1 MEHSEQYIKSRIAE
15 LLQAESTDYSQILA
29 LSNELAQSDKAHI
42 RFTVDAGI
50 INRLGKELVGKGE
63 TAISELIKNAYGS
76 QLRTQRSKMSA
87 TEYAIGRHCGVTFA
101 GLKIAS
107 LVSLRKGE
115 EDVIQ
120 ALSRRFAGKGF
131 AFILLREDEE
141 RLLVYVCHKERL
153 TKYLFSAEVRAF
165 LSRFGYGY
173 ASAEE
178 ALEQLKR
185 RMKDGFLRD
194 PDGCILCGA
203 WKVYENVG
211 EAARTFERFRRCS
224 ACICRHMDRGRT
236 LSQIFNVG

>member
-1 MEHSEQYIKSRIAE
+1 
-15 LLQAESTDYSQILA
+15 
-29 LSNELAQSDKAHI
+29 
-42 RFTVDAGI
+42 
-50 INRLGKELVGKGE
+50 
-63 TAISELIKNAYGS
+63 
-76 QLRTQRSKMSA
+76 MSA

-120 ALSRRFAGKGF
+120 TLSRRFAGKGF
-131 AFILLREDEE
+131 AFILLREDDE

-153 TKYLFSAEVRAF
+153 KKYLFSAEVRTF

-185 RMKDGFLRD
+185 RMKGEFPHEIGVFLGYPLGDVCGFLRD